1 MLLSHAA
8 VVPAAEGFVYA
19 SGHLAGLPQA
29 GARSRSGALRDDLA
43 ALGLDEPA
51 SIDASFLNSR
61 GGVAGLMYVL
71 EGSRLGSTVIRRRL
85 AQSGAAYPTSFL
97 SHGEGSGLWPSFLHW
112 LDSTQWSGREL
123 VDMRD
128 NAIRLFEHYLKT
140 AEALFPAHGPDFR
153 HTC

>member
-8 VVPAAEGFVYA
+8 VVPAAEHFVYA
-19 SGHLAGLPQA
+19 SGHLAGLPEV
-29 GARSRSGALRDDLA
+29 GARSRSRALRDDLA
-43 ALGLDEPA
+43 ALGLERPA

-71 EGSRLGSTVIRRRL
+71 EGSRLGAAVIRRRL
-85 AQSGAAYPTSFL
+85 AQSGAAFPTSFL
-97 SHGEGSGLWPSFLHW
+97 SHGEGTGHWPSFLRW

-128 NAIRLFEHYLKT
+128 NAIGLFEHYLKT
-140 AEALFPAHGPDFR
+140 AEALFPSYGPDSR
-153 HTC
+153 NHC